1 MQTNDILDIPRVM
14 SNKARSYTRPTLKKL
29 YGLSGNQCAAPDCER
44 VLIARD
50 EISVTSKICH
60 IEAASE
66 DGPRYNPSMTDSER
80 AHFDNL
86 ILLCDECHTIID
98 NKENEGKYPV
108 ALLKEWKKNHESKF
122 LHEQLRN
129 PSLLVQA
136 INAIADVDFESG
148 TINDESLQVF
158 AISDKISYNNIKR
171 NKCLIEEYSAYYGK
185 INSLYGELE
194 SQGSFKK
201 EKLLRNIRAVY
212 LKIKGKYT
220 QGDSDPMPIIQ
231 EKADDIIE
239 DIENEFLSLVP
250 NTNKYQ
256 EDLSFGISVVLVD
269 AFMRCKI
276 LEEPP
281 K

>member
-1 MQTNDILDIPRVM
+1 MN
-14 SNKARSYTRPTLKKL
+14 NKARYYTCPTLKRL

-44 VLIARD
+44 ILIARD
-50 EISVTSKICH
+50 GISVTSKICH

-66 DGPRYNPSMTDSER
+66 DGPRYNPLMTDSER

-129 PSLLVQA
+129 PSLLMQA
-136 INAIADVDFESG
+136 INAIADPDFESDAV
-148 TINDESLQVF
+148 NDERLQAF
-158 AISDKISYNNIKR
+158 GIPDKISYNNIKR
-171 NKCLIEEYSAYYGK
+171 NKYLIEEYSGYYGK

-250 NTNKYQ
+250 DTNKYQ
-256 EDLSFGISVVLVD
+256 EDISFGISVVLVD

>member
-1 MQTNDILDIPRVM
+1 MGNE
-14 SNKARSYTRPTLKKL
+14 ARSYTLPTLKRL
-29 YGLSGNQCAAPDCER
+29 YGLSGNQCAAPGCDK
-44 VLIARD
+44 VLIACD
-50 EISVTSKICH
+50 GISIISKICH
-60 IEAASE
+60 IEAASG
-66 DGPRYNPSMTDSER
+66 DGTRYNALMTDKER

-98 NKENEGKYPV
+98 NKENEGKYSV
-108 ALLKEWKKNHESKF
+108 SLLKEWKKNHESRF

-129 PSLLVQA
+129 PSLLMQA
-136 INAIADVDFESG
+136 INAIADANFG
-148 TINDESLQVF
+148 NDAVNNESLQTF
-158 AISDKISYNNIKR
+158 DIADKISYNNIKR
-171 NKCLIEEYSAYYGK
+171 NKCLIEEYGGYYGK

-201 EKLLRNIRAVY
+201 EKLLRNIRTAY

-220 QGDSDPMPIIQ
+220 QGASDPMPIIQ

-239 DIENEFLSLVP
+239 DIENEFLSLVAD
-250 NTNKYQ
+250 TNKYQ
-256 EDLSFGISVVLVD
+256 EDISFGISVVLVD

-281 K
+281 KVK

>member
-1 MQTNDILDIPRVM
+1 MG
-14 SNKARSYTRPTLKKL
+14 NKARNYTLSTLKKL
-29 YGLSGNQCAAPDCER
+29 YALSGNQCAAPDCKR

-50 EISVTSKICH
+50 GISITSKICH

-66 DGPRYNPSMTDSER
+66 DGPRYNSLMTDKER

-108 ALLKEWKKNHESKF
+108 TLLREWKRNHESKF

-129 PSLLVQA
+129 PTLLTQA
-136 INAIADVDFESG
+136 INAIADANFE
-148 TINDESLQVF
+148 NDTVNEESLQIF
-158 AISDKISYNNIKR
+158 GISDKISYNNIKR
-171 NKCLIEEYSAYYGK
+171 NKCLIEEYGGYYGK

-201 EKLLRNIRAVY
+201 EKLLRNIRIVY
-212 LKIKGKYT
+212 LKTKGKYT
-220 QGDSDPMPIIQ
+220 QGVSDPMPIIK

-239 DIENEFLSLVP
+239 DIENEFISLATD
-250 NTNKYQ
+250 TNKYQ
-256 EDLSFGISVVLVD
+256 EDISFGISVVLVD

-281 K
+281 KVK

>member
-1 MQTNDILDIPRVM
+1 MANE
-14 SNKARSYTRPTLKKL
+14 ARNYTRPTLKRL

-50 EISVTSKICH
+50 GISITSKICH

-66 DGPRYNPSMTDSER
+66 DGPRYNSLMTDKER

-98 NKENEGKYPV
+98 NKENEVKYP
-108 ALLKEWKKNHESKF
+108 ATLLKEWKRNHESKF

-129 PSLLVQA
+129 PSLLMLA
-136 INAIADVDFESG
+136 INAIADASFENDEIS
-148 TINDESLQVF
+148 DESLQVF
-158 AISDKISYNNIKR
+158 GIQDKISYNNIKR
-171 NKCLIEEYSAYYGK
+171 NKYLIEEYGGYYGK
-185 INSLYGELE
+185 INSLYSELE

-201 EKLLRNIRAVY
+201 EKLLRNIRTVY
-212 LKIKGKYT
+212 LKTKGKYT
-220 QGDSDPMPIIQ
+220 QGSSDSIEIIQ

-239 DIENEFLSLVP
+239 DIENVFLSLVAD
-250 NTNKYQ
+250 TSKYK
-256 EDLSFGISVVLVD
+256 EDISFGISVVLVD

-281 K
+281 KVK